1 MKWNNLKK
9 KHTHTQKRQ
18 KRNDYIRLFLPLSD
32 LSGDFK
38 ELSPRAFFCL
48 LAMLILCWYFSM
60 AFLTAVIGYQFSPV
74 CRGSLSRVGWWVI
87 LSGTLHRHDT
97 NTSSVWK
104 TLHRLS
110 RVQQKFI
117 LFSLSMWRI
126 FFQFKCKK
134 KKFDQNKDILRSVSP
149 LLNCIYL
156 MNDVF
161 IVWLFLVV
169 FVEVLVSLE
178 GDLIRMKTNIYL
190 NDTLSFLYLLSS
202 PSYFYVCVQ
211 HLDDLSFVM
220 QVRRYMFLYLV
231 ILQSITVTATRFH

>member
-1 MKWNNLKK
+1 
-9 KHTHTQKRQ
+9 
-18 KRNDYIRLFLPLSD
+18 
-32 LSGDFK
+32 
-38 ELSPRAFFCL
+38 
-48 LAMLILCWYFSM
+48 M
-60 AFLTAVIGYQFSPV
+60 AFLTAVIGYQYSPV
-74 CRGSLSRVGWWVI
+74 CRGSLSRVGLWVV
-87 LSGTLHRHDT
+87 LSGALHRHNT

-156 MNDVF
+156 MSDIF

-202 PSYFYVCVQ
+202 PSYFCVCVQ
-211 HLDDLSFVM
+211 HLDGLSFVM

-231 ILQSITVTATRFH
+231 IPQSITVTATRFHLLWQTQCCVPLSFLCTSTFLPQGAVCTHPQTRAARHSLLCQWEFIHAKHRLDWD